1 MIVLDTAARARLVD
15 RFGPQ
20 VTAWCD
26 GLPARVNELCDRWG
40 LEVLSAA
47 PGNTGRTL
55 LCRDADG
62 ASKVLK
68 LTPDTEIAATEAAA
82 LRVWADSRHVVDLL
96 AADGDALLL
105 DGIVP
110 GTPLSDADIPYDQVD
125 TMLADLATFKPR
137 DKAGFTPGDKA
148 RFIPGSK
155 AGFIP
160 LSERVDFMFTLAARR
175 NPDVLADVQR
185 RSWQRAAELAQGDAA
200 ALVHGDLHPGNVL
213 WGADGIV
220 VIDPRPSIG
229 DPAVDAVDWAL
240 HPLLTGGS
248 LDDGIAALPSLDG
261 DRVRDWCAALAVLLA
276 LSAIRRGLPA
286 EYTEALLG
294 VAR

>member
-15 RFGPQ
+15 RFGPG

-26 GLPARVNELCDRWG
+26 GLPARVNELCARWG
-40 LEVLSAA
+40 LEVLSAM

-55 LCRDADG
+55 LCRDAG
-62 ASKVLK
+62 GRSRVLK

-82 LRVWADSRHVVDLL
+82 LRVWADSPYVVDLL
-96 AADGDALLL
+96 DADGDALLL

-110 GTPLSDADIPYDQVD
+110 GTPLSDDDIPYDQVD
-125 TMLADLATFKPR
+125 AMLAELAGHTPR
-137 DKAGFTPGDKA
+137 DKAC
-148 RFIPGSK
+148 
-155 AGFIP
+155 FIP

-185 RSWQRAAELAQGDAA
+185 RSWEFAGQLARRDAT

-220 VIDPRPSIG
+220 AIDPRPSIG
-229 DPAVDAVDWAL
+229 DPAMDAVDWAL

>member
-15 RFGPQ
+15 RFGPA

-26 GLPARVNELCDRWG
+26 RLPALVDELCDRWG
-40 LEVLSAA
+40 LEVRSAM

-62 ASKVLK
+62 HSKVLK

-82 LRVWADSRHVVDLL
+82 LRVWADSPHVVDLL
-96 AADGDALLL
+96 DADDGVLLL

-110 GTPLSDADIPYDQVD
+110 GAPLNDTDIPYGQVD
-125 TMLADLATFKPR
+125 ALLAELAGYTPR
-137 DKAGFTPGDKA
+137 DKAA
-148 RFIPGSK
+148 
-155 AGFIP
+155 FIP

-175 NPDVLADVQR
+175 NPDVFPDVQR
-185 RSWQRAAELAQGDAA
+185 RSWEFASKLARYDAK

-229 DPAVDAVDWAL
+229 DPTADAVDWAL
-240 HPLLTGGS
+240 HPMLTGGS
-248 LDDGIAALPSLDG
+248 LEDGIAALPSLDG
-261 DRVRDWCAALAVLLA
+261 DRVRDWCSAFAILLA
-276 LSAIRRGLPA
+276 LSAVRRGLPA
-286 EYTEALLG
+286 AYTEALLG